1 MSKEEEICC
10 SNCGIICDQ
19 TLLLS
24 CDHNLCMNCA
34 ANNLVRNELPGM
46 NKIQY
51 IICDIC
57 QQKTEIDTNTSK
69 EVLSLGLNNL
79 NKNNEEIEKNL
90 DNINEYEYNTFQEN
104 NQKLNLQNSL
114 MNSNNN
120 NDFESPVNIVYFNT
134 NNNNLNNLSSKYDI
148 TDIKNNINRSNIC
161 QDHGEPITY
170 LCLDCMSK
178 CICSEC
184 VVHGI
189 HRNHEVLNIKKAYPL
204 IYNKTQEIG
213 NHINTKIKELFI
225 TQKNIEQKKKE
236 IGNLNN
242 KCRIDIR
249 QAFDELRSLL
259 NKKEKEIMDKTEN
272 TLNDINNNN
281 NLYNLSSKY
290 DITDI
295 KYNLQKN
302 NICQTH
308 GEPITYLCL
317 DCMSKCICS
326 ECVVHGIHRN
336 HEVLN
341 IKKAYPLIYNK
352 TQEIGNHI
360 NSRIKELNIT
370 QKNIEQKKK
379 EINTLNNKCRID
391 IRQAFDELRN
401 LLNKKEKEILEKAE
415 NSLNDNI
422 NELDTYNHII
432 QSKILLL
439 NKLNETVNVYLM
451 RKDELNLINFYTEN
465 KNKILAQTELNEIN
479 NINNLNL
486 QEMSNLKI
494 DIDKNSFDAMISAIN
509 TLNFEIN
516 SFKGI
521 DIGNKYNLGKFTAN
535 RNLYGNNSLK
545 DENENLKEEINK
557 NKKNLKNK
565 SKK

>member
-1 MSKEEEICC
+1 MSNEEDISC
-10 SNCGIICDQ
+10 SNCGIKCEQ

-34 ANNLVRNELPGM
+34 AANLVKNELPGM
-46 NKIQY
+46 NKTQY

-57 QQKTEIDTNTSK
+57 KQKTEIDTNTSK
-69 EVLSLGLNNL
+69 EVLSLGLSGI
-79 NKNNEEIEKNL
+79 NKNNIEFEEKLTYNIEKEN
-90 DNINEYEYNTFQEN
+90 NNTFPEYA
-104 NQKLNLQNSL
+104 QNSL
-114 MNSNNN
+114 MNSNNDKYN
-120 NDFESPVNIVYFNT
+120 LSSPVNLVYFNDT
-134 NNNNLNNLSSKYDI
+134 NNDNNYLNNITSKYDI
-148 TDIKNNINRSNIC
+148 TDIKSNLSKTNIC
-161 QDHGEPITY
+161 QTHGEPITY

-178 CICSEC
+178 CICAEC

-204 IYNKTQEIG
+204 IY
-213 NHINTKIKELFI
+213 
-225 TQKNIEQKKKE
+225 
-236 IGNLNN
+236 
-242 KCRIDIR
+242 
-249 QAFDELRSLL
+249 S
-259 NKKEKEIMDKTEN
+259 
-272 TLNDINNNN
+272 
-281 NLYNLSSKY
+281 
-290 DITDI
+290 
-295 KYNLQKN
+295 
-302 NICQTH
+302 
-308 GEPITYLCL
+308 
-317 DCMSKCICS
+317 
-326 ECVVHGIHRN
+326 
-336 HEVLN
+336 
-341 IKKAYPLIYNK
+341 K

-360 NSRIKELNIT
+360 NSRIKELSTT
-370 QKNIEQKKK
+370 QKNIEQKKR
-379 EINTLNNKCRID
+379 EINNLNNKCRID

-415 NSLNDNI
+415 NTLNDNV

-516 SFKGI
+516 TLRGI
-521 DIGNKYNLGKFTAN
+521 DFSKKYNLGKFTAN

-545 DENENLKEEINK
+545 DENGNFNEEINK

-565 SKK
+565 NKK

>member
-1 MSKEEEICC
+1 MSNEEDISC
-10 SNCGIICDQ
+10 SNCGIKCEQ

-34 ANNLVRNELPGM
+34 ANNLVKNELPGM
-46 NKIQY
+46 NKTQY

-57 QQKTEIDTNTSK
+57 KQKTEIDTNTSK
-69 EVLSLGLNNL
+69 EVLSLGLNGL
-79 NKNNEEIEKNL
+79 NKNKIDFEENLNYKIEGN
-90 DNINEYEYNTFQEN
+90 NNTFKEYA
-104 NQKLNLQNSL
+104 QNSL
-114 MNSNNN
+114 MDSNNYN
-120 NDFESPVNIVYFNT
+120 YNYTSPVN
-134 NNNNLNNLSSKYDI
+134 
-148 TDIKNNINRSNIC
+148 
-161 QDHGEPITY
+161 
-170 LCLDCMSK
+170 LD
-178 CICSEC
+178 
-184 VVHGI
+184 
-189 HRNHEVLNIKKAYPL
+189 Y
-204 IYNKTQEIG
+204 
-213 NHINTKIKELFI
+213 
-225 TQKNIEQKKKE
+225 
-236 IGNLNN
+236 
-242 KCRIDIR
+242 
-249 QAFDELRSLL
+249 
-259 NKKEKEIMDKTEN
+259 
-272 TLNDINNNN
+272 LNDMNNNN

-545 DENENLKEEINK
+545 DENENLREEINK

-565 SKK
+565 NKK

>member
-79 NKNNEEIEKNL
+79 NKNNEEVEKNL

-272 TLNDINNNN
+272 TLND
-281 NLYNLSSKY
+281 
-290 DITDI
+290 
-295 KYNLQKN
+295 
-302 NICQTH
+302 
-308 GEPITYLCL
+308 
-317 DCMSKCICS
+317 
-326 ECVVHGIHRN
+326 
-336 HEVLN
+336 
-341 IKKAYPLIYNK
+341 
-352 TQEIGNHI
+352 
-360 NSRIKELNIT
+360 
-370 QKNIEQKKK
+370 
-379 EINTLNNKCRID
+379 
-391 IRQAFDELRN
+391 
-401 LLNKKEKEILEKAE
+401 
-415 NSLNDNI
+415 NI
-422 NELDTYNHII
+422 NELNTYNHII

-439 NKLNETVNVYLM
+439 NKLSETVNVYLM
-451 RKDELNLINFYTEN
+451 RKNELSLINFYTEN
-465 KNKILAQTELNEIN
+465 KNKILSQTEFNEIN
-479 NINNLNL
+479 DINELNL
-486 QEMSNLKI
+486 EGMSNLKI
-494 DIDKNSFDAMISAIN
+494 DIDKCSFDAMISAIN

-516 SFKGI
+516 TFRGFDVK
-521 DIGNKYNLGKFTAN
+521 NRHNLGKFTAK
-535 RNLYGNNSLK
+535 RNLYGNKSEQENFNNLK
-545 DENENLKEEINK
+545 NENENKNEKEALKKKK
-557 NKKNLKNK
+557 NK
-565 SKK
+565 

>member
-1 MSKEEEICC
+1 MSNEEDISC
-10 SNCGIICDQ
+10 SNCGIKCEQ

-34 ANNLVRNELPGM
+34 AANLVKNELPGM
-46 NKIQY
+46 NKTQY

-57 QQKTEIDTNTSK
+57 KQKTEIDTNTSK
-69 EVLSLGLNNL
+69 EVLSLGLSGI
-79 NKNNEEIEKNL
+79 NKNNIEFEEKLTYNIEKEN
-90 DNINEYEYNTFQEN
+90 NNTFPEYA
-104 NQKLNLQNSL
+104 QNSL
-114 MNSNNN
+114 MNSNNDKYN
-120 NDFESPVNIVYFNT
+120 LSSPVNLVYFNDT
-134 NNNNLNNLSSKYDI
+134 NNDNNYLNNITSKYDI
-148 TDIKNNINRSNIC
+148 ADIKS
-161 QDHGEPITY
+161 
-170 LCLDCMSK
+170 
-178 CICSEC
+178 
-184 VVHGI
+184 
-189 HRNHEVLNIKKAYPL
+189 
-204 IYNKTQEIG
+204 
-213 NHINTKIKELFI
+213 
-225 TQKNIEQKKKE
+225 
-236 IGNLNN
+236 
-242 KCRIDIR
+242 
-249 QAFDELRSLL
+249 
-259 NKKEKEIMDKTEN
+259 
-272 TLNDINNNN
+272 
-281 NLYNLSSKY
+281 NLS
-290 DITDI
+290 
-295 KYNLQKN
+295 KN

-317 DCMSKCICS
+317 DCMSKCICA

-341 IKKAYPLIYNK
+341 IKKAYPLIYSK

-360 NSRIKELNIT
+360 NSRIKELSTT
-370 QKNIEQKKK
+370 QKNIEQKKR
-379 EINTLNNKCRID
+379 EINNLNNKCRID

-415 NSLNDNI
+415 NTLNDNV

-516 SFKGI
+516 TLRGI
-521 DIGNKYNLGKFTAN
+521 DFSKKYNLGKFTAN

-545 DENENLKEEINK
+545 DENGNFNEEINK

-565 SKK
+565 NKK

>member
-79 NKNNEEIEKNL
+79 NKNNEEVEKNL

-272 TLNDINNNN
+272 TLND
-281 NLYNLSSKY
+281 
-290 DITDI
+290 
-295 KYNLQKN
+295 
-302 NICQTH
+302 
-308 GEPITYLCL
+308 
-317 DCMSKCICS
+317 
-326 ECVVHGIHRN
+326 
-336 HEVLN
+336 
-341 IKKAYPLIYNK
+341 
-352 TQEIGNHI
+352 
-360 NSRIKELNIT
+360 
-370 QKNIEQKKK
+370 
-379 EINTLNNKCRID
+379 
-391 IRQAFDELRN
+391 
-401 LLNKKEKEILEKAE
+401 
-415 NSLNDNI
+415 NI
-422 NELDTYNHII
+422 NELNTYNHII

-439 NKLNETVNVYLM
+439 NKLSETVNVYLM
-451 RKDELNLINFYTEN
+451 RKNELSLINFYTEN
-465 KNKILAQTELNEIN
+465 KNKILSQTEFNEIN
-479 NINNLNL
+479 DINELNL
-486 QEMSNLKI
+486 EGMSNLKI
-494 DIDKNSFDAMISAIN
+494 DIDKCSFDAMISAIN

-516 SFKGI
+516 TFKGF
-521 DIGNKYNLGKFTAN
+521 DVKNRHNLGKFTAK
-535 RNLYGNNSLK
+535 RNLYGNKSEQENFNNLK
-545 DENENLKEEINK
+545 NENENKNEKEVLKKKK
-557 NKKNLKNK
+557 NK
-565 SKK
+565 

>member
-1 MSKEEEICC
+1 
-10 SNCGIICDQ
+10 
-19 TLLLS
+19 
-24 CDHNLCMNCA
+24 MNCA

-79 NKNNEEIEKNL
+79 NKNNEEVEKNL

-272 TLNDINNNN
+272 TLND
-281 NLYNLSSKY
+281 
-290 DITDI
+290 
-295 KYNLQKN
+295 
-302 NICQTH
+302 
-308 GEPITYLCL
+308 
-317 DCMSKCICS
+317 
-326 ECVVHGIHRN
+326 
-336 HEVLN
+336 
-341 IKKAYPLIYNK
+341 
-352 TQEIGNHI
+352 
-360 NSRIKELNIT
+360 
-370 QKNIEQKKK
+370 
-379 EINTLNNKCRID
+379 
-391 IRQAFDELRN
+391 
-401 LLNKKEKEILEKAE
+401 
-415 NSLNDNI
+415 NI
-422 NELDTYNHII
+422 NELNTYNHII

-439 NKLNETVNVYLM
+439 NKLSETVNVYLM
-451 RKDELNLINFYTEN
+451 RKNELSLINFYTEN
-465 KNKILAQTELNEIN
+465 KNKILSQTEFNEIN
-479 NINNLNL
+479 DINELNL
-486 QEMSNLKI
+486 EGMSNLKI
-494 DIDKNSFDAMISAIN
+494 DIDKSSFDAMISAIN
-509 TLNFEIN
+509 TLYFEIN
-516 SFKGI
+516 TFRGFDVK
-521 DIGNKYNLGKFTAN
+521 NRHNLGKFTAK
-535 RNLYGNNSLK
+535 RNLYGNKSEQENFNNLK
-545 DENENLKEEINK
+545 NENENKNEKEALKKKK
-557 NKKNLKNK
+557 NK
-565 SKK
+565 

>member
-79 NKNNEEIEKNL
+79 NKNNEEVEKNL

-272 TLNDINNNN
+272 TLND
-281 NLYNLSSKY
+281 
-290 DITDI
+290 
-295 KYNLQKN
+295 
-302 NICQTH
+302 
-308 GEPITYLCL
+308 
-317 DCMSKCICS
+317 
-326 ECVVHGIHRN
+326 
-336 HEVLN
+336 
-341 IKKAYPLIYNK
+341 
-352 TQEIGNHI
+352 
-360 NSRIKELNIT
+360 
-370 QKNIEQKKK
+370 
-379 EINTLNNKCRID
+379 
-391 IRQAFDELRN
+391 
-401 LLNKKEKEILEKAE
+401 
-415 NSLNDNI
+415 NI
-422 NELDTYNHII
+422 NELNTYNHII

-439 NKLNETVNVYLM
+439 NKLSETVNVYLM
-451 RKDELNLINFYTEN
+451 RKNELSLINFYTEN
-465 KNKILAQTELNEIN
+465 KNKILSQTEFNEIN
-479 NINNLNL
+479 DINELNL
-486 QEMSNLKI
+486 EGMSNLKI
-494 DIDKNSFDAMISAIN
+494 DIDKCSFDAMISAIN

-516 SFKGI
+516 TFRGFDVK
-521 DIGNKYNLGKFTAN
+521 NRHNLGKFTAK
-535 RNLYGNNSLK
+535 RNLYGNKSEQENFNNLK
-545 DENENLKEEINK
+545 NENENKNEKEALNKKK
-557 NKKNLKNK
+557 NK
-565 SKK
+565 

>member
-1 MSKEEEICC
+1 MSNEEDISC
-10 SNCGIICDQ
+10 SNCGIKCEQ

-34 ANNLVRNELPGM
+34 AANLVKNELPGM
-46 NKIQY
+46 NKTQY

-57 QQKTEIDTNTSK
+57 KQKTEIDTNTSK
-69 EVLSLGLNNL
+69 EVLSLGLSGI
-79 NKNNEEIEKNL
+79 NKNNIEFEEKLTYNIEKEN
-90 DNINEYEYNTFQEN
+90 NNTFPEYA
-104 NQKLNLQNSL
+104 QNSL
-114 MNSNNN
+114 MNSNNDKYN
-120 NDFESPVNIVYFNT
+120 LSSPVNLVYFNDT
-134 NNNNLNNLSSKYDI
+134 NNDNNYLNNISSKYDI
-148 TDIKNNINRSNIC
+148 TDIKNNIS
-161 QDHGEPITY
+161 
-170 LCLDCMSK
+170 
-178 CICSEC
+178 
-184 VVHGI
+184 
-189 HRNHEVLNIKKAYPL
+189 
-204 IYNKTQEIG
+204 
-213 NHINTKIKELFI
+213 
-225 TQKNIEQKKKE
+225 
-236 IGNLNN
+236 
-242 KCRIDIR
+242 
-249 QAFDELRSLL
+249 
-259 NKKEKEIMDKTEN
+259 
-272 TLNDINNNN
+272 
-281 NLYNLSSKY
+281 
-290 DITDI
+290 
-295 KYNLQKN
+295 KN

-317 DCMSKCICS
+317 DCMSKCICA

-341 IKKAYPLIYNK
+341 IKKAYPLIYSK

-360 NSRIKELNIT
+360 NSRIKELSTT
-370 QKNIEQKKK
+370 QKNIEQKKR
-379 EINTLNNKCRID
+379 EINNLNNKCRID

-415 NSLNDNI
+415 NTLNDNV

-516 SFKGI
+516 TLRGI
-521 DIGNKYNLGKFTAN
+521 DFSKKYNLGKFTAN

-545 DENENLKEEINK
+545 EENGNFNEEINK

-565 SKK
+565 NKK

>member
-1 MSKEEEICC
+1 MSNEEDISC
-10 SNCGIICDQ
+10 SNCGIKCEQ

-34 ANNLVRNELPGM
+34 AANLVKNELPGM
-46 NKIQY
+46 NKTQY

-57 QQKTEIDTNTSK
+57 KQKTEIDTNTSK
-69 EVLSLGLNNL
+69 EVLSLGLSGI
-79 NKNNEEIEKNL
+79 NKNNIEFEEKLTYNIEKEN
-90 DNINEYEYNTFQEN
+90 NNTFPEYA
-104 NQKLNLQNSL
+104 QNSL
-114 MNSNNN
+114 MNSNNDKYN
-120 NDFESPVNIVYFNT
+120 LSSPVNLVYFNDT
-134 NNNNLNNLSSKYDI
+134 NNDNNYLNNITSKYDI
-148 TDIKNNINRSNIC
+148 ADIKS
-161 QDHGEPITY
+161 
-170 LCLDCMSK
+170 
-178 CICSEC
+178 
-184 VVHGI
+184 
-189 HRNHEVLNIKKAYPL
+189 
-204 IYNKTQEIG
+204 
-213 NHINTKIKELFI
+213 
-225 TQKNIEQKKKE
+225 
-236 IGNLNN
+236 
-242 KCRIDIR
+242 
-249 QAFDELRSLL
+249 
-259 NKKEKEIMDKTEN
+259 
-272 TLNDINNNN
+272 
-281 NLYNLSSKY
+281 NLS
-290 DITDI
+290 
-295 KYNLQKN
+295 KN

-317 DCMSKCICS
+317 DCMSKCICA

-341 IKKAYPLIYNK
+341 IKKEYPLIYSK

-360 NSRIKELNIT
+360 NSRIKELSTT
-370 QKNIEQKKK
+370 QKNIEQKKR
-379 EINTLNNKCRID
+379 EINNLNNKCRID

-415 NSLNDNI
+415 NTLNDNV

-516 SFKGI
+516 TLRGI
-521 DIGNKYNLGKFTAN
+521 DFSKKYNLGKFTAN

-545 DENENLKEEINK
+545 EENGNFNEEINK

-565 SKK
+565 NKK

>member
-1 MSKEEEICC
+1 
-10 SNCGIICDQ
+10 
-19 TLLLS
+19 
-24 CDHNLCMNCA
+24 MNCA

-79 NKNNEEIEKNL
+79 NKNNEEVEKNL

-272 TLNDINNNN
+272 TLND
-281 NLYNLSSKY
+281 
-290 DITDI
+290 
-295 KYNLQKN
+295 
-302 NICQTH
+302 
-308 GEPITYLCL
+308 
-317 DCMSKCICS
+317 
-326 ECVVHGIHRN
+326 
-336 HEVLN
+336 
-341 IKKAYPLIYNK
+341 
-352 TQEIGNHI
+352 
-360 NSRIKELNIT
+360 
-370 QKNIEQKKK
+370 
-379 EINTLNNKCRID
+379 
-391 IRQAFDELRN
+391 
-401 LLNKKEKEILEKAE
+401 
-415 NSLNDNI
+415 NI
-422 NELDTYNHII
+422 NELNTYNHII

-439 NKLNETVNVYLM
+439 NKLSETVNVYLM
-451 RKDELNLINFYTEN
+451 RKNELSLINFYTEN
-465 KNKILAQTELNEIN
+465 KNKILSQTEFNEIN
-479 NINNLNL
+479 DINELNL
-486 QEMSNLKI
+486 EGMSNLKI
-494 DIDKNSFDAMISAIN
+494 DIDKCSFDAMISAIN

-516 SFKGI
+516 TFRGFDVK
-521 DIGNKYNLGKFTAN
+521 NRHNLGKFTAK
-535 RNLYGNNSLK
+535 RNLYGNKSEQENFNNLK
-545 DENENLKEEINK
+545 NENENKNEKEALKKKK
-557 NKKNLKNK
+557 NK
-565 SKK
+565 

>member
-1 MSKEEEICC
+1 MSNEEDISC
-10 SNCGIICDQ
+10 SNCGIKCEQ

-34 ANNLVRNELPGM
+34 AANLVKNELPGM
-46 NKIQY
+46 NKTQY

-57 QQKTEIDTNTSK
+57 KQKTEIDTNTSK
-69 EVLSLGLNNL
+69 EVLSLGLSGI
-79 NKNNEEIEKNL
+79 NKNNIEFEEKLTYNIEKEN
-90 DNINEYEYNTFQEN
+90 NNTFPEYG
-104 NQKLNLQNSL
+104 QNSL
-114 MNSNNN
+114 MNSNNDKYN
-120 NDFESPVNIVYFNT
+120 LSSPVNLVYFNEA
-134 NNNNLNNLSSKYDI
+134 NNDNNYLNNISSKYDI
-148 TDIKNNINRSNIC
+148 TDIKNNIS
-161 QDHGEPITY
+161 
-170 LCLDCMSK
+170 
-178 CICSEC
+178 
-184 VVHGI
+184 
-189 HRNHEVLNIKKAYPL
+189 
-204 IYNKTQEIG
+204 
-213 NHINTKIKELFI
+213 
-225 TQKNIEQKKKE
+225 
-236 IGNLNN
+236 
-242 KCRIDIR
+242 
-249 QAFDELRSLL
+249 
-259 NKKEKEIMDKTEN
+259 
-272 TLNDINNNN
+272 
-281 NLYNLSSKY
+281 
-290 DITDI
+290 
-295 KYNLQKN
+295 KN

-317 DCMSKCICS
+317 DCMSKCICA

-341 IKKAYPLIYNK
+341 IKKAYPLIYSK

-360 NSRIKELNIT
+360 NSRIKELSTT
-370 QKNIEQKKK
+370 QKNIEQKKR
-379 EINTLNNKCRID
+379 EINNLNNKCRID

-415 NSLNDNI
+415 NTLNDNV

-486 QEMSNLKI
+486 QEMSNFKI

-516 SFKGI
+516 TLRGI
-521 DIGNKYNLGKFTAN
+521 DFSKKYNLGKFTAN

-545 DENENLKEEINK
+545 DENGNFNEEINK

-565 SKK
+565 NKK

>member
-79 NKNNEEIEKNL
+79 NKNNEEVEKNF

-114 MNSNNN
+114 MNSNNY

-272 TLNDINNNN
+272 TLND
-281 NLYNLSSKY
+281 
-290 DITDI
+290 
-295 KYNLQKN
+295 
-302 NICQTH
+302 
-308 GEPITYLCL
+308 
-317 DCMSKCICS
+317 
-326 ECVVHGIHRN
+326 
-336 HEVLN
+336 
-341 IKKAYPLIYNK
+341 
-352 TQEIGNHI
+352 
-360 NSRIKELNIT
+360 
-370 QKNIEQKKK
+370 
-379 EINTLNNKCRID
+379 
-391 IRQAFDELRN
+391 
-401 LLNKKEKEILEKAE
+401 
-415 NSLNDNI
+415 NI
-422 NELDTYNHII
+422 NELNTYNHII

-439 NKLNETVNVYLM
+439 NKLSETVNVYLM
-451 RKDELNLINFYTEN
+451 RKNELSLINFYTEN
-465 KNKILAQTELNEIN
+465 KNKILSQTEFNEIN
-479 NINNLNL
+479 DINELNL
-486 QEMSNLKI
+486 EGMSNLKI
-494 DIDKNSFDAMISAIN
+494 DIDKCSFDAMISAIN

-516 SFKGI
+516 TFRGFDVK
-521 DIGNKYNLGKFTAN
+521 NRHNLGKFTAK
-535 RNLYGNNSLK
+535 RNLYGNKSEQENFNNLK
-545 DENENLKEEINK
+545 NENENKNEKEALKKKK
-557 NKKNLKNK
+557 NK
-565 SKK
+565 

>member
-1 MSKEEEICC
+1 MSNEEDISC
-10 SNCGIICDQ
+10 SNCGIKCEQ

-34 ANNLVRNELPGM
+34 ASNLVKNELPGM
-46 NKIQY
+46 NKTQY

-57 QQKTEIDTNTSK
+57 KQKTEIDTNTSK
-69 EVLSLGLNNL
+69 EVLSLGLSGL
-79 NKNNEEIEKNL
+79 NKNKIDFEENLNYKIEGN
-90 DNINEYEYNTFQEN
+90 NNTFKEYA
-104 NQKLNLQNSL
+104 QNSL
-114 MNSNNN
+114 MDSNNYN
-120 NDFESPVNIVYFNT
+120 YNYTSPVN
-134 NNNNLNNLSSKYDI
+134 
-148 TDIKNNINRSNIC
+148 
-161 QDHGEPITY
+161 
-170 LCLDCMSK
+170 LD
-178 CICSEC
+178 
-184 VVHGI
+184 
-189 HRNHEVLNIKKAYPL
+189 Y
-204 IYNKTQEIG
+204 
-213 NHINTKIKELFI
+213 
-225 TQKNIEQKKKE
+225 
-236 IGNLNN
+236 
-242 KCRIDIR
+242 
-249 QAFDELRSLL
+249 
-259 NKKEKEIMDKTEN
+259 
-272 TLNDINNNN
+272 LNDMNNNN

-545 DENENLKEEINK
+545 DENGNFNEEINK

-565 SKK
+565 NKK

>member
-79 NKNNEEIEKNL
+79 NKNNEEVEKNL

-272 TLNDINNNN
+272 TLND
-281 NLYNLSSKY
+281 
-290 DITDI
+290 
-295 KYNLQKN
+295 
-302 NICQTH
+302 
-308 GEPITYLCL
+308 
-317 DCMSKCICS
+317 
-326 ECVVHGIHRN
+326 
-336 HEVLN
+336 
-341 IKKAYPLIYNK
+341 
-352 TQEIGNHI
+352 
-360 NSRIKELNIT
+360 
-370 QKNIEQKKK
+370 
-379 EINTLNNKCRID
+379 
-391 IRQAFDELRN
+391 
-401 LLNKKEKEILEKAE
+401 
-415 NSLNDNI
+415 NI
-422 NELDTYNHII
+422 NELNTYNHII

-439 NKLNETVNVYLM
+439 NKLSETVNVYLM
-451 RKDELNLINFYTEN
+451 RKNELNLINFYTEN
-465 KNKILAQTELNEIN
+465 KNKILSQTEFNEIN
-479 NINNLNL
+479 DINELNL
-486 QEMSNLKI
+486 EGMSNLKI
-494 DIDKNSFDAMISAIN
+494 DIDKCSFDAMISAIN

-516 SFKGI
+516 TFRGFDVK
-521 DIGNKYNLGKFTAN
+521 NRHNLGKFTAK
-535 RNLYGNNSLK
+535 RNLYGNKSEQENFNNLK
-545 DENENLKEEINK
+545 NENENKNEKEALKKKK
-557 NKKNLKNK
+557 NK
-565 SKK
+565 

>member
-1 MSKEEEICC
+1 MSKEEEISC

-34 ANNLVRNELPGM
+34 AANLVRNESPGM
-46 NKIQY
+46 NKVQY

-69 EVLSLGLNNL
+69 EVLSLGLTGL
-79 NKNNEEIEKNL
+79 NKNKGQIE
-90 DNINEYEYNTFQEN
+90 DNFNNQNFDIDKDEKYNTFHEEEKRFNTYEN
-104 NQKLNLQNSL
+104 NVNL
-114 MNSNNN
+114 N
-120 NDFESPVNIVYFNT
+120 NDINNLTSPVNIVYFNT
-134 NNNNLNNLSSKYDI
+134 NNNNMNNLSSKLDI
-148 TDIKNNINRSNIC
+148 ADLKNNINRSDIC

-272 TLNDINNNN
+272 TLND
-281 NLYNLSSKY
+281 
-290 DITDI
+290 
-295 KYNLQKN
+295 
-302 NICQTH
+302 
-308 GEPITYLCL
+308 
-317 DCMSKCICS
+317 
-326 ECVVHGIHRN
+326 
-336 HEVLN
+336 
-341 IKKAYPLIYNK
+341 
-352 TQEIGNHI
+352 
-360 NSRIKELNIT
+360 
-370 QKNIEQKKK
+370 
-379 EINTLNNKCRID
+379 
-391 IRQAFDELRN
+391 
-401 LLNKKEKEILEKAE
+401 
-415 NSLNDNI
+415 NI
-422 NELDTYNHII
+422 NELNTYNHII

-451 RKDELNLINFYTEN
+451 RKNELSLINFYTEN
-465 KNKILAQTELNEIN
+465 KNKILSQTEFNEIN
-479 NINNLNL
+479 DINELNL
-486 QEMSNLKI
+486 EGMSNLKI
-494 DIDKNSFDAMISAIN
+494 DIDKCSFDAMISAIN

-516 SFKGI
+516 TFRGFDVK
-521 DIGNKYNLGKFTAN
+521 NRHNLGKFTAK
-535 RNLYGNNSLK
+535 RNLYGNKYEQENFNNLK
-545 DENENLKEEINK
+545 NENENKNEKEALKKKK
-557 NKKNLKNK
+557 NK
-565 SKK
+565 

>member
-272 TLNDINNNN
+272 TLND
-281 NLYNLSSKY
+281 
-290 DITDI
+290 
-295 KYNLQKN
+295 
-302 NICQTH
+302 
-308 GEPITYLCL
+308 
-317 DCMSKCICS
+317 
-326 ECVVHGIHRN
+326 
-336 HEVLN
+336 
-341 IKKAYPLIYNK
+341 
-352 TQEIGNHI
+352 
-360 NSRIKELNIT
+360 
-370 QKNIEQKKK
+370 
-379 EINTLNNKCRID
+379 
-391 IRQAFDELRN
+391 
-401 LLNKKEKEILEKAE
+401 
-415 NSLNDNI
+415 NI
-422 NELDTYNHII
+422 NELNTYNHII

-439 NKLNETVNVYLM
+439 NKLSETVNVYLM
-451 RKDELNLINFYTEN
+451 RKNELSLINFYTEN
-465 KNKILAQTELNEIN
+465 KNKILSQTEFNEIN
-479 NINNLNL
+479 DINELNL
-486 QEMSNLKI
+486 EGMSNLKI
-494 DIDKNSFDAMISAIN
+494 DIDKCSFDAMISAIN

-516 SFKGI
+516 TFRGFDVK
-521 DIGNKYNLGKFTAN
+521 NRHNLGKFTAK
-535 RNLYGNNSLK
+535 RNLYGNKSEQENFNNLK
-545 DENENLKEEINK
+545 NENENKNEKDKKKK
-557 NKKNLKNK
+557 NK
-565 SKK
+565 